1 MSEGMGMD
9 IRLPIGLMFC
19 IIGAMIAG
27 YGVMTQGDPMYADH
41 SLGIN
46 VNICWGSA
54 LVLFGLV
61 MFALVWR
68 AKKSAARS

>member
-1 MSEGMGMD
+1 MSEGMGID
-9 IRLPIGLMFC
+9 IRLPIGLMFS
-19 IIGAMIAG
+19 IIGVMIAA
-27 YGVMTQGDPMYADH
+27 YGVMTQGDPMYQEH

-54 LVLFGLV
+54 LVLFGLI

-68 AKKSAARS
+68 AKKSAGRS